1 MRERIWWLTNSLLLQ
16 RTANPTECNR
26 IPSFNKIAFIFNDKI
41 QCTNIGWKGLCTTAI
56 HAFICGLLGRKREAK
71 CHLLELLVSFWVA
84 AFEKWLLL
92 RAEKRAKASTIAQNF
107 EGLPSLPSHGLE
119 WVTRPLTAVKCQE
132 AGVNSLNDCS
142 HFCRG
147 FSHHLRFCL
156 DMFLVT
162 VSFCLF

>member
-1 MRERIWWLTNSLLLQ
+1 MRSDQMRERIWWLTNSLLLQ

-132 AGVNSLNDCS
+132 AGGKLPKWLFSLLPWFQS
-142 HFCRG
+142 
-147 FSHHLRFCL
+147 SP
-156 DMFLVT
+156 
-162 VSFCLF
+162 